1 MAYGSSSPP
10 PKMKPKMKAKPMMKA
25 KPKMTDADKLK
36 EHKIHHT
43 PAHMRM
49 MRKLMKEG
57 MSFSQAHKKAMKEV
71 GK

>member
-1 MAYGSSSPP
+1 MGYGSSSPP
-10 PKMKPKMKAKPMMKA
+10 PKMKPKMKAKP
-25 KPKMTDADKLK
+25 KMTDAEKLK
-36 EHKIHHT
+36 EHKVHHT

-57 MSFSQAHKKAMKEV
+57 MSFSQAHRKAMKEV

>member
-1 MAYGSSSPP
+1 MGYGSSSPP
-10 PKMKPKMKAKPMMKA
+10 PNMKTKPKMS
-25 KPKMTDADKLK
+25 DAEKLK
-36 EHKIHHT
+36 KHKINHT

-57 MSFSQAHKKAMKEV
+57 MTFSQAHRKATKEV